1 MLAPHELKHS
11 PFSKSLRGYS
21 TVEVEEHIEFLIEK
35 YTELYRLNDE
45 LEKKLRLTEAQLDA
59 IRGEEESIR
68 ATLINAQKASTR
80 IINEANERA
89 DVIMR
94 SAKSSCDRLI
104 AELKANVKKENDRLR
119 EVQREVAA
127 FKTALF
133 EGYQSHIEQIEAI
146 APDVSIVNVD
156 ESQAE
161 ELSRLVLE
169 RIRRDLSGKSE
180 LISGSD
186 DPFSPKD
193 EDDVEVVTS
202 SLSVETAIP
211 DSDDDVTLVSPDPAA
226 YTVARDSEDF
236 TEEEDEDDLNE
247 QTVVVEKGAGILDSL
262 RRLNHNADAEESD
275 ASFLDTIRKLSDT
288 DDDDD
293 DDSTAIDEFTMVYDG
308 KKKQ

>member
-21 TVEVEEHIEFLIEK
+21 TVEVEEHITFLIEK

-59 IRGEEESIR
+59 LRGEEESIR

-104 AELKANVKKENDRLR
+104 AELKANVKKENERLR

-146 APDVSIVNVD
+146 APDVTIVNAD
-156 ESQAE
+156 DKQAE

-180 LISGSD
+180 IVSGAE
-186 DPFSPKD
+186 DPFTPAD
-193 EDDVEVVTS
+193 ADDVEIIEGGESAEAVIPESVDAEPAVV
-202 SLSVETAIP
+202 P
-211 DSDDDVTLVSPDPAA
+211 DEAA
-226 YTVARDSEDF
+226 YTAARDSE
-236 TEEEDEDDLNE
+236 EENE
-247 QTVVVEKGAGILDSL
+247 NGLSERTVVVEQGGSILASL
-262 RRLNHNADAEESD
+262 RRLNDGVSREEDDEEFLGELKKIANTEDSD
-275 ASFLDTIRKLSDT
+275 EDGSAS
-288 DDDDD
+288 
-293 DDSTAIDEFTMVYDG
+293 IDEFTIVYDG
-308 KKKQ
+308 KNKK